1 MRGFLRETI
10 VELVM
15 SKAIWLYVGVTVIS
29 CLMTL
34 LAGSGGIRV
43 GSSETETVGKEL
55 TIFAMNGYVG
65 FLTFLMVVGSSG
77 VFPRMLRKG
86 TIDFYLARPM
96 SRTMLLFTKF
106 QSLLFVYSILLIIS
120 SMFFWLCLSVSV
132 HSFDPEALLLIGVHL
147 FFLLLWMSVAI
158 LAALVGQSQG
168 IAIMTVIMIWVGQ
181 SILFQTHTAIQGAGS
196 MLELPG
202 WLRYFVEIC
211 YQALP
216 KATEI
221 TEAFQRI
228 VAGAESTFPLVAL
241 GTTVLFLISVL
252 YFARLVFVRK
262 NF

>member
-10 VELVM
+10 VELLM
-15 SKAIWLYVGVTVIS
+15 SKAIWLYVGVTAIS
-29 CLMTL
+29 CLIAL
-34 LAGSGGIRV
+34 LAGQGGIRI
-43 GSSETETVGKEL
+43 GGSETETFGKDL
-55 TIFAMNGYVG
+55 IIFFTSGYIG

-96 SRTMLLFTKF
+96 SRTMLLSTKF
-106 QSLLFVYSILLIIS
+106 QSLLFVYSLLLILSTVLVWLSLSIS
-120 SMFFWLCLSVSV
+120 LS
-132 HSFDPEALLLIGVHL
+132 SFNPEALLLIGVHL
-147 FFLLLWMSVAI
+147 FFLLLWMSVAT

-181 SILFQTHTAIQGAGS
+181 SILFQTHASIQGPSSIYEVPA
-196 MLELPG
+196 
-202 WLRYFVEIC
+202 WLRIFVEIC

-221 TEAFQRI
+221 TDAVQKI
-228 VAGAESTFPLVAL
+228 VAGADTTFPLVAV
-241 GTTVLFLISVL
+241 GTTVLFLIAVL
-252 YFARLVFVRK
+252 FFARLVFVRK